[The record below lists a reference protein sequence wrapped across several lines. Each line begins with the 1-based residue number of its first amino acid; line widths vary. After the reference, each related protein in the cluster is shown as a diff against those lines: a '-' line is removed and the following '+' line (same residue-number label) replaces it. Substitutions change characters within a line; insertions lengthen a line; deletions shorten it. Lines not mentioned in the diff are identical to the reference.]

1 MAQVASRP
9 FSREDFDEV
18 VGFLDAIKIVNRR
31 GDKLEKTKKG
41 QRYYF
46 ENLGMINDER
56 RYPFINVVT
65 DKIIGTVGDEFWTLR
80 ARVGLNVILRG
91 RVWKILQIDED

>member
-1 MAQVASRP
+1 MMRLSR
-9 FSREDFDEV
+9 FY
-18 VGFLDAIKIVNRR
+18 DAIKIVNRR

-65 DKIIGTVGDEFWTLR
+65 DKVIGTVGDEFWTLR

-91 RVWKILQIDED
+91 KSLEDTPDRRG